1 MNCLKRIGGGLLV
14 CLLAAS
20 MTACQTRGSAPAA
33 TTIATLPEAQ
43 TKSTLAAV
51 QTQGKDDLTKLLDQ
65 IEQNVFPG
73 TAGCTM
79 TAVPYTAKLLDWCK
93 STSLTENEMTAALTT
108 WLQDKDTKE
117 TARTFSLIRDTYETL
132 YSTTAQDLMDDAG
145 FETDSYPWPD
155 SCRQIMDTMLETL
168 SPADADLS
176 L

>member
-1 MNCLKRIGGGLLV
+1 MYHMKKVGAGLLA
-14 CLLAAS
+14 CFLAVGMA
-20 MTACQTRGSAPAA
+20 ACQTRGNTPAA

-43 TKSTLAAV
+43 TKSTMAAV
-51 QTQGKDDLTKLLDQ
+51 QTQGKDDMTKLLDQ

-93 STSLTENEMTAALTT
+93 STSLTENEMTAALTE
-108 WLQDKDTKE
+108 WLRGKDTQQI
-117 TARTFSLIRDTYETL
+117 ARTFSLIRDTYEIL
-132 YSTTAQDLMDDAG
+132 YSSTAQDLMDNAG

-168 SPADADLS
+168 SPEDTVLHF
-176 L
+176 

>member
-1 MNCLKRIGGGLLV
+1 MNYLKRIGGGLLV

-20 MTACQTRGSAPAA
+20 MTACQIRGNAPAA

-93 STSLTENEMTAALTT
+93 STSLTENEMTAALTA
-108 WLQDKDTKE
+108 WLQDKDTQE
-117 TARTFSLIRDTYETL
+117 TARTFSLIRDTYEIL
-132 YSTTAQDLMDDAG
+132 YSTTAQDLMDNAG

>member
-20 MTACQTRGSAPAA
+20 MTACQNRGNAPAA